1 MDLLQVA
8 AHEFGHVLGLQHTRT
23 KGAIMSPHYFFADFP
38 PRISNDDKWG
48 IQHLY
53 GSRRVRAPE
62 PQTTTATTT
71 TTTTTATTTTSTT
84 TTTTTTES
92 NEIFPTGVSETDATI
107 TESWKWPKSTQEV
120 WSKPL
125 PWSFM
130 QAFVD
135 KTFVRISLF
144 AYVISEYTI
153 SWLYYISAVRLKL
166 VVIQFN
172 KQLNSFQNKNHNK
185 IMVFL
190 NRTTLA

>member
-120 WSKPL
+120 
-125 PWSFM
+125 
-130 QAFVD
+130 Q
-135 KTFVRISLF
+135 I
-144 AYVISEYTI
+144 
-153 SWLYYISAVRLKL
+153 
-166 VVIQFN
+166 
-172 KQLNSFQNKNHNK
+172 
-185 IMVFL
+185 
-190 NRTTLA
+190 